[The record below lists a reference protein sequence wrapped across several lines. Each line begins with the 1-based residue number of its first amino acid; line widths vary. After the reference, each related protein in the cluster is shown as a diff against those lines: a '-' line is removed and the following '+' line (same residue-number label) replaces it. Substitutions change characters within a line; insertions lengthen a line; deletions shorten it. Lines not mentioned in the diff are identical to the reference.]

1 MGQSQ
6 QGKARYKRSL
16 EKRVV
21 YAESARNV
29 EQLVEVEKQG
39 EAEPETESTK
49 GQTIEEM
56 RSIGK
61 KRNI

>member
-6 QGKARYKRSL
+6 QGKASYKRSL

-49 GQTIEEM
+49 DQTSEEM

>member
-1 MGQSQ
+1 M
-6 QGKARYKRSL
+6 
-16 EKRVV
+16 V

-49 GQTIEEM
+49 DQTSEEM